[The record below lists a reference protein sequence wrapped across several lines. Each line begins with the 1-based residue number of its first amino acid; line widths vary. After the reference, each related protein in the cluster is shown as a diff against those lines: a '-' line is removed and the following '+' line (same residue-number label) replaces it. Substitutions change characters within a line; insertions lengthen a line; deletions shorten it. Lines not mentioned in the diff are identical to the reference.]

1 MIYILLIAYI
11 SILAFIAIRSYPKVV
26 NYSDF
31 FVARKKGN
39 YFSITGSLVATILG
53 GSAIIG
59 AVDEGLKIGSATSWY
74 MICASIGL
82 FALVPLVSKVNRT
95 GKYTLPD
102 MLGEMYNKKAGR
114 IASYVIP
121 VAWLGIIA
129 AQIIAAA
136 RILNSF
142 TSLSYEAGAIIA
154 GCVFIAYTIAGGQI
168 SILKT
173 DLFQAI
179 LVLTGLGIVGYF
191 TYKVGC
197 TSVSENALKFPFN
210 MNFRPIDVL
219 ILLTTYS
226 STFTVGP
233 DIYSRIFCTDNKKTA
248 IRAVLTAAIILL
260 PVSLIIGLISFYGGN
275 CLPVFNVGSVL
286 IGVCNSVLPIWAVSF
301 IVISLLSALLSS
313 ADTTLLSAS
322 IIVTGLIEKENYGAK
337 TLNKTRF
344 IIFITGLLSI
354 FLALNYTSV
363 IGILLIA
370 LTVYSGAFIIP
381 ILFGLLN
388 INVNKERVNIAIISG
403 GIIALT
409 GKIISISGMDIAG
422 NILIISAF
430 VLNALILIIKGK
442 RKVL

>member
-1 MIYILLIAYI
+1 MTYLILIAYI
-11 SILAFIAIRSYPKVV
+11 SILAIIAIRSYPKVE

-39 YFSITGSLVATILG
+39 YYTITGSLVATILG

-59 AVDEGLKIGSATSWY
+59 AVDEGLKIGGATSWY
-74 MICASIGL
+74 LICASIGL
-82 FALVPLVSKVNRT
+82 FALVPLVSKVNSS
-95 GKYTLPD
+95 GKFTLPE
-102 MLGEMYNKKAGR
+102 MLGEMYNKKAGK

-121 VAWLGIIA
+121 IAWLGIIA

-179 LVLTGLGIVGYF
+179 LVLAGLGIIGYF
-191 TYKVGC
+191 TFKTGC
-197 TSVSENALKFPFN
+197 ASTSVNVLRFPFN
-210 MNFRPIDVL
+210 VNFKPIDVF
-219 ILLTTYS
+219 ILLITYS

-248 IRAVLTAAIILL
+248 VKSVLTAAIILL
-260 PVSLIIGLISFYGGN
+260 PVAFIIGLISFYGSN
-275 CLPVFNVGSVL
+275 CLPEFNGGSVF
-286 IGVCNSVLPIWAVSF
+286 IGVCNSVLPGWAVSF
-301 IVISLLSALLSS
+301 IVVSLLSALLSS

-322 IIVTGLIEKENYGAK
+322 IIVTGLIEKEKYGAK
-337 TLNKTRF
+337 TLLKTRLL
-344 IIFITGLLSI
+344 ILVTGLLSI
-354 FLALNYTSV
+354 FLALSYTSV
-363 IGILLIA
+363 IGILLTA

-388 INVNKERVNIAIISG
+388 LNVNKERVNIAIISG

-409 GKIISISGMDIAG
+409 GKIISMSGMTKIG
-422 NILIISAF
+422 NAIIISAF
-430 VLNALILIIKGK
+430 IINGLILIVK
-442 RKVL
+442 RKKV

>member
-1 MIYILLIAYI
+1 MTYLILIVYII
-11 SILAFIAIRSYPKVV
+11 ILAIIAIRTYPKVE

-39 YFSITGSLVATILG
+39 YFTITGSLIATILG

-74 MICASIGL
+74 LICASIGL
-82 FALVPLVSKVNRT
+82 FALVPLVSMVNRT
-95 GKYTLPD
+95 GKFTLPE
-102 MLGEMYNKKAGR
+102 MLGDMYNKKAGK

-121 VAWLGIIA
+121 IAWLGIIA

-179 LVLTGLGIVGYF
+179 LVLAGLGIVGYYTF
-191 TYKVGC
+191 KTGC
-197 TSVSENALKFPFN
+197 ISTSENVLKFPFN
-210 MNFRPIDVL
+210 VNFKPIDVF
-219 ILLTTYS
+219 ILLITYS

-233 DIYSRIFCTDNKKTA
+233 DIYSRIFCTDNKK
-248 IRAVLTAAIILL
+248 IAVKAVFTSAVILL
-260 PVSLIIGLISFYGGN
+260 PVAFIIGLISFYGSN
-275 CLPVFNVGSVL
+275 CLPEYKGGSVF
-286 IGVCNSVLPIWAVSF
+286 IGVCNSVLPGWAVSF
-301 IVISLLSALLSS
+301 IVVSLLSALLSS

-322 IIVTGLIEKENYGAK
+322 IIITGLIEKENYGAK
-337 TLNKTRF
+337 TLIKTRLL
-344 IIFITGLLSI
+344 IMLTGLLSI

-388 INVNKERVNIAIISG
+388 FNVNKNRVNVAIIMG
-403 GIIALT
+403 GIIALA
-409 GKIISISGMDIAG
+409 GKIISISGMTKMG
-422 NILIISAF
+422 NAVIISAF
-430 VLNALILIIKGK
+430 LINGLILIIKSK
-442 RKVL
+442 KI

>member
-1 MIYILLIAYI
+1 MTYLILIAYI
-11 SILAFIAIRSYPKVV
+11 SVLAFIAVRSYPKVK

-39 YFSITGSLVATILG
+39 YFTITGSLIATILG

-59 AVDEGLKIGSATSWY
+59 AVDDGLRIGSATSWY
-74 MICASIGL
+74 LICASTGL
-82 FALVPLVSKVNRT
+82 FALVPLVSKVNST
-95 GKYTLPD
+95 GKFTLPE
-102 MLGEMYNKKAGR
+102 MLGEMYNKKAGKL
-114 IASYVIP
+114 ASYVIP

-136 RILNSF
+136 KVLNSF

-154 GCVFIAYTIAGGQI
+154 GCVFIAYTIAGGQV

-179 LVLTGLGIVGYF
+179 LVLTGMGIVGYY
-191 TYKVGC
+191 TYKAGC

-210 MNFRPIDVL
+210 VNFKPVDVF
-219 ILLTTYS
+219 ILLITYS

-248 IRAVLTAAIILL
+248 VRAVLTAAIILL
-260 PVSLIIGLISFYGGN
+260 PVSIVVGLISFYGSN
-275 CLPVFNVGSVL
+275 CLPLFKGGSVF
-286 IGVCNSVLPIWAVSF
+286 IGVCNSVLPGWAVSF
-301 IVISLLSALLSS
+301 IVVSLLSALLSS
-313 ADTTLLSAS
+313 ADTTILSAS

-337 TLNKTRF
+337 TLLKTRLM
-344 IIFITGLLSI
+344 IMLIGLLSI

-370 LTVYSGAFIIP
+370 LTVY
-381 ILFGLLN
+381 
-388 INVNKERVNIAIISG
+388 
-403 GIIALT
+403 
-409 GKIISISGMDIAG
+409 
-422 NILIISAF
+422 
-430 VLNALILIIKGK
+430 
-442 RKVL
+442 

>member
-1 MIYILLIAYI
+1 MTYLILIAYI
-11 SILAFIAIRSYPKVV
+11 SILAFIAIRSYPKVK

-39 YFSITGSLVATILG
+39 YFTITGSLIATILG

-59 AVDEGLKIGSATSWY
+59 AVDDGLRIGSATSWY
-74 MICASIGL
+74 LICASIGL
-82 FALVPLVSKVNRT
+82 FALVPLVSKVNT
-95 GKYTLPD
+95 SGKFTLPE
-102 MLGEMYNKKAGR
+102 MLGEMYNKNAGKL
-114 IASYVIP
+114 ASYVIP
-121 VAWLGIIA
+121 VAWLGIVA

-136 RILNSF
+136 KVLNSF

-154 GCVFIAYTIAGGQI
+154 GCVFIAYTIAGGQV

-179 LVLTGLGIVGYF
+179 LVLTGMGIVGYY
-191 TYKVGC
+191 TYKAGC

-210 MNFRPIDVL
+210 VNFKPVDVF
-219 ILLTTYS
+219 ILLITYS

-248 IRAVLTAAIILL
+248 VRAVLTAAIILL
-260 PVSLIIGLISFYGGN
+260 PVSIVVGLISFYGSN
-275 CLPVFNVGSVL
+275 CLPLFKGGSVF
-286 IGVCNSVLPIWAVSF
+286 IGVCNSVLPGWAVSF
-301 IVISLLSALLSS
+301 IVVSLLSALLSS
-313 ADTTLLSAS
+313 ADTTILSAS

-337 TLNKTRF
+337 TLLKTRLM
-344 IIFITGLLSI
+344 IMLIGLLSI

-381 ILFGLLN
+381 VLFGLLKL
-388 INVNKERVNIAIISG
+388 NVNKNNVNTAIIAG
-403 GIIALT
+403 GIIAFT
-409 GKIISISGMDIAG
+409 GKIISISGMTKSG
-422 NILIISAF
+422 NAVIISAF
-430 VLNALILIIKGK
+430 LLNGLILIIR
-442 RKVL
+442 RKKT